1 MWTFLK
7 CIFALSLI
15 NYICELIYSFS
26 PIVFC
31 ALIMTVII
39 MFVYALC
46 LDIPPPPPKKD
57 PPPPPPVEKT
67 TDFDRAWFALRV
79 ASAPKA
85 RKLFPRSHFSSS
97 SKKNSSDANKY
108 SNSYG
113 YGYDSDYDNDFDSDS
128 PNDSWNSDNSWN
140 DYSDSGGDSDS
151 KDSD

>member
-15 NYICELIYSFS
+15 NYICGLIYSFS

-46 LDIPPPPPKKD
+46 LDVPPPPPKKD

-85 RKLFPRSHFSSS
+85 RRLFPRSHFSSS
-97 SKKNSSDANKY
+97 SKKNSSDANNY
-108 SNSYG
+108 SSSYG
-113 YGYDSDYDNDFDSDS
+113 YGSDYDNDFDSDS
-128 PNDSWNSDNSWN
+128 PNDSWSSDNSWN